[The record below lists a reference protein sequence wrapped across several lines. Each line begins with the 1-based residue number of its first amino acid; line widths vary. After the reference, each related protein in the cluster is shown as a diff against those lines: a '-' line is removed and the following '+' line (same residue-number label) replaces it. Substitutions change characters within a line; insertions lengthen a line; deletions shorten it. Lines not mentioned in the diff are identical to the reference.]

1 PTNHLDIRSKD
12 VLKEAIKDFEGTV
25 IVVSHDRD
33 FLDGLVSK
41 IYEFGNEKVVEHL
54 GGIYDFL
61 QKKRIESLNE
71 LQREEKQKNKKNI
84 EEESNT
90 QVKLDYEEQKEQNRQ
105 LKRLEREVKTLEK
118 EMDSLNGKLK
128 TLEQQM
134 VIPENASD
142 ASLFMKYEQLKKEYE
157 KIESNW
163 EIAFM
168 ELSEYNEI

>member
-1 PTNHLDIRSKD
+1 MYLS
-12 VLKEAIKDFEGTV
+12 L
-25 IVVSHDRD
+25 
-33 FLDGLVSK
+33 
-41 IYEFGNEKVVEHL
+41 
-54 GGIYDFL
+54 DFL